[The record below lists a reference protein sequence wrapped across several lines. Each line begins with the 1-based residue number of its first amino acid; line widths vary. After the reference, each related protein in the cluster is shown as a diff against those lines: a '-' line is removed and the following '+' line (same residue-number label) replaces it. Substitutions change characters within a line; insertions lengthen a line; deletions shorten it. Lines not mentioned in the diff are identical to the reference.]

1 MGSLVLLPLGGG
13 DLGVL
18 LLEVRLKTVRATKS
32 PNNSLL
38 PAGIADLETSDSS
51 LRTAAT
57 WGGSRHEPED
67 DLGHQ
72 KRDEFGDPA
81 VL

>member
-13 DLGVL
+13 DLGV

-38 PAGIADLETSDSS
+38 QAGIADLETSDSS